1 LVSTAVDIPLSGSAK
16 KAIEL
21 AVEDARS

>member
-1 LVSTAVDIPLSGSAK
+1 MKSAK

-21 AVEDARS
+21 AKKNIDENHKEKNKW